1 MVDRRFPL
9 GLHARAGSRPGRD
22 SEVADSLGW
31 KPAEAS
37 RAYILTWRLAWSD
50 PDPSGWYGSRDET
63 AKKEASPRKEMTG
76 RPWSFGWATEGAV
89 SVGWRAADLPSE
101 PWNWVDLDPHPTL
114 MNLSARCQWWVAG

>member
-1 MVDRRFPL
+1 MVEMRFPL
-9 GLHARAGSRPGRD
+9 GRHARAGSRPGRT

-37 RAYILTWRLAWSD
+37 REYILTWRLAW
-50 PDPSGWYGSRDET
+50 PDPSGYGSREET

-76 RPWSFGWATEGAV
+76 RPWSVGWETGRAV
-89 SVGWRAADLPSE
+89 SVGWRAADLPRE

-114 MNLSARCQWWVAG
+114 MNLSGNR